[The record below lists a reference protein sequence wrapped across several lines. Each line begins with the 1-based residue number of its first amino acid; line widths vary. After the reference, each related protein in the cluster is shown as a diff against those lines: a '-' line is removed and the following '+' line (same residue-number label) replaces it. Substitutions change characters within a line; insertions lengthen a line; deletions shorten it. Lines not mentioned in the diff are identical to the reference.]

1 MQYVIPVVEE
11 RGKRSYIISLHLIVC
26 FLLIVTGIFE
36 ILLHVFFSKSAS
48 VQFQHFTLLKFGGI
62 ITSLSGFVLLGLL
75 LFKNKWFTNMKFNH
89 GVRIIELILFVIF
102 TVIALRY
109 QVIYPA
115 IIFGIVCVALIYA
128 LFWEN
133 KTGERNVIINEVGIL
148 TPKANTDPLKWHEIQ
163 HVVLRFGIITIDC
176 LDNRLLQWNIQD
188 ITFDEDIFSEFC
200 KAQIAANIKNRGKN
214 W

>member
-1 MQYVIPVVEE
+1 
-11 RGKRSYIISLHLIVC
+11 
-26 FLLIVTGIFE
+26 
-36 ILLHVFFSKSAS
+36 
-48 VQFQHFTLLKFGGI
+48 
-62 ITSLSGFVLLGLL
+62 
-75 LFKNKWFTNMKFNH
+75 MKFNH